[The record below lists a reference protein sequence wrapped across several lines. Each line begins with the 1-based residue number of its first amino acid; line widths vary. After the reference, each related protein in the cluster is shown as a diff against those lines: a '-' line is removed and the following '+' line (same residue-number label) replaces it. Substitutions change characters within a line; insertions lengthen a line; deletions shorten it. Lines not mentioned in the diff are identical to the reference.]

1 MTAKKSI
8 DDNGAGQP
16 IKATTTAKE
25 KTKEP
30 VKGSQIKTNKKAASS
45 SVKATT
51 KRLSNAQKPA
61 PAKVAVKNQP
71 QNKSSKSVP
80 KKTPTKAKN
89 PPKEAKKKAV
99 AVVLEVDAKVG
110 AGRPTKYKPEYCQMM
125 LDFFDIEVMRCVE
138 VEVKPNVKEVRYV
151 PNTFPTITRFASNIG
166 VTRDTLYEWASK
178 KDEKGNLVNAEFSDT
193 LTRCQD
199 LQETLMVEGGLSG
212 AYESKVLI
220 FLAPNLTRLKN
231 KVEVA
236 SEVNLSAAT
245 TEKLDALYND
255 SMNKIIEA
263 GQLVA
268 GRAQRL
274 GLTGN
279 K

>member
-8 DDNGAGQP
+8 VDNGAGQP
-16 IKATTTAKE
+16 IKATATART

-45 SVKATT
+45 PVKATT
-51 KRLSNAQKPA
+51 KRLPNTQKPA
-61 PAKVAVKNQP
+61 PAKVAAKSLTQD
-71 QNKSSKSVP
+71 KSSKSAP
-80 KKTPTKAKN
+80 KKTPIKAKT
-89 PPKEAKKKAV
+89 PTKGEAKKE
-99 AVVLEVDAKVG
+99 VVIVPEADAKVG

-125 LDFFDIEVMRCVE
+125 LDFFDIEVMKRVE
-138 VEVKPNVKEVRYV
+138 IEVKPNIKDVRYV
-151 PNTFPTITRFASNIG
+151 PNTFPTITRFASKIG

-212 AYESKVLI
+212 AYDSKVLI

-231 KVEVA
+231 KVEVS

-263 GQLVA
+263 GQSVA

>member
-1 MTAKKSI
+1 MAVKKSI
-8 DDNGAGQP
+8 DASGAGQP
-16 IKATTTAKE
+16 VKATTTAKA

-30 VKGSQIKTNKKAASS
+30 VKGSQIKPIKKAVGSP
-45 SVKATT
+45 VKATT
-51 KRLSNAQKPA
+51 KRLPVTTKPSA
-61 PAKVAVKNQP
+61 AKVAAKVST
-71 QNKSSKSVP
+71 QNKSSKSAS
-80 KKTPTKAKN
+80 KKTPVKAKT
-89 PPKEAKKKAV
+89 PPKEDAKKAV
-99 AVVLEVDAKVG
+99 AIVPEVDAKVG
-110 AGRPTKYKPEYCQMM
+110 AGRPTKYKREYCQMM
-125 LDFFDIEVMRCVE
+125 LDYFDIEVMKRVE

-151 PNTFPTITRFASNIG
+151 PNTFPTITRFASRIG

-178 KDEKGNLVNAEFSDT
+178 KDENGNLVNREFSDT

-212 AYESKVLI
+212 AYDSKVLI

-263 GQLVA
+263 GQSVV